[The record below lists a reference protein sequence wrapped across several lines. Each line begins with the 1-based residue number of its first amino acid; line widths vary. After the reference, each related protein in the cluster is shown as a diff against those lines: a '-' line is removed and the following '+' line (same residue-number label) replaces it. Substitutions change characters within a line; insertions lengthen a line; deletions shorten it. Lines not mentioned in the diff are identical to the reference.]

1 MLDANTVY
9 ERICSVLDARNW
21 HYQKDDATLNI
32 TFGVNSEDL
41 PVDMHIS
48 VNAERNI
55 VIIVS
60 PLPFKVAENK
70 RLDMAIAV
78 NAVNSLLVEGNFDY
92 DIETGTLGF
101 RMTQSYLESDI
112 SSTALDTMIAL
123 SYGFTDKFND
133 KFMAI
138 STGTLDV
145 QHFVEEW
152 FAR

>member
-21 HYQKDDATLNI
+21 RYQKDDEALNI

-112 SSTALDTMIAL
+112 SSTALDTMISL
-123 SYGFTDKFND
+123 SYSFTDKFND